1 MKILIYLGEEEGV
14 SKKRRSSL
22 QNWVIEVP
30 FRQKMQFSHWARGQ
44 GEKGRCE
51 EEVSVVILYC
61 KGLEYSSGNIQQAL
75 KHINLKIGIVWQAVL
90 STLVT
95 MLFPV
100 PHALATTPPRDS
112 I

>member
-1 MKILIYLGEEEGV
+1 
-14 SKKRRSSL
+14 
-22 QNWVIEVP
+22 
-30 FRQKMQFSHWARGQ
+30 MQFSHWARRVG
-44 GEKGRCE
+44 GKGRCE
-51 EEVSVVILYC
+51 VEVSLVLLYF

-75 KHINLKIGIVWQAVL
+75 KHINLKIGIVWQAVF

-112 I
+112 V